1 MISKVRPSILYFS
14 LVFAGY
20 LLTVFVPGFRTG
32 MFAAVLMVAIFLETG
47 LHLIKSDNKSD
58 FISLLNISVVMYFV
72 YNLFSFIWI
81 VLNGFPLSVYVE
93 EFSNSILP
101 IVFYFAAVCIYEKN
115 TDLLYK
121 AFLYSFIVL
130 SVVCIALYITAP
142 QFYCDFL
149 YNMSLISKA
158 DASTC
163 RVRMEGVT
171 GSTSLS
177 YLGVAAML
185 VAAKYVYKYINL
197 RKGNNTESNIVN
209 IGDAYAKRNVNK
221 LIVLYCLAFF
231 FSLAVV
237 FLANG
242 RAGMVAALLVI
253 VYINFLVFFT
263 FKFLDK
269 KYFYIEVAV
278 VVVLIVAMCVA
289 TPGIAAKIWARLISL
304 PGAIGQRSEQWVA
317 AINNMPGQWYG
328 QWFGNGLGANGHKA
342 IHVEGA
348 FPVPDGG
355 LVKLYC
361 EEGAIGFALFV
372 YIMIVLFRNGIKNLK
387 NCFCELGIIG
397 TALLMSIGSNIIAF
411 QLCMPIFWLAGGV
424 LASEASNMNALR
436 RDGTEAEGEVA
447 IPQLGVLASE
457 ASNREGE

>member
-1 MISKVRPSILYFS
+1 MISKIRPSILYFS
-14 LVFAGY
+14 LVFLGY
-20 LLTVFVPGFRTG
+20 IASVFAPGFRTG
-32 MFAAVLMVAIFLETG
+32 MFAAILMVAIFLETG
-47 LHLIKSDNKSD
+47 LHVIKSDSKSD
-58 FISLLNISVVMYFV
+58 FISLLNISVAAYFV

-81 VLNGFPLSVYVE
+81 LKNGFPISVYVE

-101 IVFYFAAVCIYEKN
+101 IVFYFVIVCVYNRN

-121 AFLYSFIVL
+121 SFLYSFIGL
-130 SVVCIALYITAP
+130 SLVCIILYVAAP

-149 YNMSLISKA
+149 FNMSLISKA

-185 VAAKYVYKYINL
+185 VSAKYIYESVASKVKEVKIN
-197 RKGNNTESNIVN
+197 KSTI
-209 IGDAYAKRNVNK
+209 
-221 LIVLYCLAFF
+221 LYTLAFF

-263 FKFLDK
+263 FKFFDK
-269 KYFYIEVAV
+269 KYFYIELGLIAA
-278 VVVLIVAMCVA
+278 LIVAMGII
-289 TPGIAAKIWARLISL
+289 TPSAVAKIWARLVSL

-317 AINNMPGQWYG
+317 AVNNMPGAWYG

-342 IHVEGA
+342 IHIEGA

-355 LVKLYC
+355 LVKLFC
-361 EEGAIGFALFV
+361 EEGAIGFALFL
-372 YIMIVLFRNGIKNLK
+372 YIMILTFRNGIKNLK

-411 QLCMPIFWLAGGV
+411 QLCMPIFWIAAAGV
-424 LASEASNMNALR
+424 WTTKSAKIISKEDNVVTVDFSKER
-436 RDGTEAEGEVA
+436 KKCE
-447 IPQLGVLASE
+447 
-457 ASNREGE
+457 